1 MGLPRVRFE
10 SPMIL
15 ETKIK
20 SETPDDGADTP
31 WDSRGTTGGS
41 VSGGTVPVA
50 QGGREDLEREAI
62 EYFVSFVQ
70 MFGLQKSIGQIYG
83 LLFVSLDSLAMD
95 DIIVRL
101 GISKGSAS
109 QGLTVLKGLGAVTSH
124 TVPADR
130 REHFRADLNVSR
142 IVTHFFE
149 NRLQPRLENG
159 EERLKSMIRLARV
172 VEREWK
178 TGEAGSVLHRI
189 QALQKWQKRG
199 RGIIPLLL
207 KWLKR

>member
-172 VEREWK
+172 VEREGK

>member
-1 MGLPRVRFE
+1 
-10 SPMIL
+10 MIL

-20 SETPDDGADTP
+20 NEIPDDGADSP

-41 VSGGTVPVA
+41 VSRGTVPVVVTD
-50 QGGREDLEREAI
+50 GEREELEREAI
-62 EYFVSFVQ
+62 DYFVSFVQ

-83 LLFVSLDSLAMD
+83 LLFVSFDSLSMD

-172 VEREWK
+172 VEREGK

-199 RGIIPLLL
+199 RGIVPLLL

>member
-1 MGLPRVRFE
+1 
-10 SPMIL
+10 MIL
-15 ETKIK
+15 ETKMK
-20 SETPDDGADTP
+20 NETPDDGADSP
-31 WDSRGTTGGS
+31 WESRGTTGGS
-41 VSGGTVPVA
+41 VSRGVVPATVSD
-50 QGGREDLEREAI
+50 GERDELEREAI

-83 LLFVSLDSLAMD
+83 LLFVSLDSLSMD

-172 VEREWK
+172 VEREGK

-199 RGIIPLLL
+199 RGIVPLLL

>member
-149 NRLQPRLENG
+149 NRLRPRLENG

-172 VEREWK
+172 VEREGK

>member
-1 MGLPRVRFE
+1 
-10 SPMIL
+10 MIL

-20 SETPDDGADTP
+20 SETPDDGADSP
-31 WDSRGTTGGS
+31 WESRGTTGGS
-41 VSGGTVPVA
+41 VSRETAPVVA
-50 QGGREDLEREAI
+50 TEDERGELEREAI
-62 EYFVSFVQ
+62 DYFVSFVQ

-83 LLFVSLDSLAMD
+83 LLFVSLDSLSMD

-172 VEREWK
+172 VERDGK

>member
-1 MGLPRVRFE
+1 
-10 SPMIL
+10 MIL

-20 SETPDDGADTP
+20 SETPDDGADSP
-31 WDSRGTTGGS
+31 WGSRGTTGGS
-41 VSGGTVPVA
+41 VSRETAPVVA
-50 QGGREDLEREAI
+50 TEDERGELEREAI

-83 LLFVSLDSLAMD
+83 LLFVSLDSLSMD

-124 TVPADR
+124 AVPADR

-172 VEREWK
+172 VEREGK

>member
-1 MGLPRVRFE
+1 
-10 SPMIL
+10 MIL
-15 ETKIK
+15 ETKIH
-20 SETPDDGADTP
+20 SETPEDGADSP
-31 WDSRGTTGGS
+31 WDNRGTTGGS
-41 VSGGTVPVA
+41 LPGLVSNALAGKNVA
-50 QGGREDLEREAI
+50 ETLDLEREAI

-83 LLFVSLDSLAMD
+83 LLFVSIDSLAMD

-124 TVPADR
+124 TIPTDR

-172 VEREWK
+172 VEREGK

-199 RGIIPLLL
+199 RSIIPLLL
-207 KWLKR
+207 RWLKR

>member
-1 MGLPRVRFE
+1 
-10 SPMIL
+10 MIL

-20 SETPDDGADTP
+20 SEIPGEGADPP

-41 VSGGTVPVA
+41 VSRGTVPVVA
-50 QGGREDLEREAI
+50 IENERGELEREAI

-83 LLFVSLDSLAMD
+83 LLFVSRDSLSMD

-172 VEREWK
+172 VEREGK

>member
-1 MGLPRVRFE
+1 
-10 SPMIL
+10 MIL
-15 ETKIK
+15 ETKIHN
-20 SETPDDGADTP
+20 ETPDDGADSP
-31 WDSRGTTGGS
+31 WESRGTTGGS
-41 VSGGTVPVA
+41 VARLARPAVSPE
-50 QGGREDLEREAI
+50 REGEELEREAI

-83 LLFVSLDSLAMD
+83 LLFVSIDSLAMD

-124 TVPADR
+124 TIPTDR

-142 IVTHFFE
+142 IVTRFFE

-159 EERLKSMIRLARV
+159 EERLKSMIRLARL
-172 VEREWK
+172 VERDGK

-199 RGIIPLLL
+199 RSIIPLLL
-207 KWLKR
+207 RWLKR

>member
-1 MGLPRVRFE
+1 
-10 SPMIL
+10 MIL

-20 SETPDDGADTP
+20 SEIPGEGADPP

-41 VSGGTVPVA
+41 VSRGTVPVVA
-50 QGGREDLEREAI
+50 IENERGELEREAI

-83 LLFVSLDSLAMD
+83 LLFVSLDSLSMD

-159 EERLKSMIRLARV
+159 EERLKSMIRLAWV
-172 VEREWK
+172 VEREGK